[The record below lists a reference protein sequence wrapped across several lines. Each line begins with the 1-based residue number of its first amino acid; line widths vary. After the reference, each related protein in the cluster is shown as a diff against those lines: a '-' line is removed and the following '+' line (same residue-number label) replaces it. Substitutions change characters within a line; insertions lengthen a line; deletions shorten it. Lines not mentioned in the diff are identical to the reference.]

1 MIIAHGTD
9 IGNVRAVNEDSHCA
23 KVISDNCAFAVVADG
38 MGGHRG
44 GRTASSSAVDIISE
58 YISARLTAGSD
69 ADSVKTILSDA
80 IKTAN
85 EKIYI
90 RSLSEDELSGMGT
103 TIAAVICSGDRA
115 YAANVG
121 DSRIYAVDGTIRQ
134 ISRDHSYVQGLL
146 EKGLITTAEANK
158 HPNKNIITRAV
169 GTEMTVDIDLFDFPI
184 RSDTRI
190 LLCTDGLSNFVPDAL
205 IEQTLNE
212 NEPQRANELLIALA
226 NNNGGK
232 DNITV
237 VNMDFNE
244 VTK

>member
-9 IGNVRAVNEDSHCA
+9 IGNVRAVNEDSHCVR
-23 KVISDNCAFAVVADG
+23 VISDSCAFAVVADG
-38 MGGHRG
+38 MGGHHG
-44 GRTASSSAVDIISE
+44 GRIASSSAVDIISE
-58 YISARLTAGSD
+58 YISAHLDPDAGTD
-69 ADSVKTILSDA
+69 DVKTTLSDA

-90 RSLSEDELSGMGT
+90 RSLSEDDLSGMGT
-103 TIAAVICSGDRA
+103 TVAAVICSGGRVC
-115 YAANVG
+115 AANVG
-121 DSRIYAVDGTIRQ
+121 DSRIYAIDGSIRQ
-134 ISRDHSYVQGLL
+134 ISRDHSYVQDLL
-146 EKGLITTAEANK
+146 EKGLITDAEANK

-184 RSDTRI
+184 LGGTKI
-190 LLCTDGLSNFVPDAL
+190 LLCTDGLSNFVSDAL
-205 IEQTLNE
+205 IEQTLIE

-226 NNNGGK
+226 NKNGGK

>member
-9 IGNVRAVNEDSHCA
+9 IGNVRAVNEDSHCV
-23 KVISDNCAFAVVADG
+23 KQISDDCVFAVVADG

-58 YISARLTAGSD
+58 YISANLSA
-69 ADSVKTILSDA
+69 ADDGDTVKTVLSDA

-85 EKIYI
+85 ERIYI
-90 RSLSEDELSGMGT
+90 RSLSEDDLSGMGT
-103 TIAAVICSGDRA
+103 TIAAVICTHGRA

-121 DSRIYAVDGTIRQ
+121 DSRIYAVDDKIRQ
-134 ISRDHSYVQGLL
+134 ISRDHSYVQDLL
-146 EKGLITTAEANK
+146 EKGLITDAEASS

-169 GTEMTVDIDLFDFPI
+169 GTEMTVDIDFFEFPI
-184 RSDTRI
+184 LENTKI
-190 LLCTDGLSNFVPDAL
+190 LLCTDGLSNFVSDAE
-205 IEQTLNE
+205 IEKALTE
-212 NEPQRANELLIALA
+212 NEPQRANELLISLA
-226 NNNGGK
+226 NKNGGK

>member
-1 MIIAHGTD
+1 M
-9 IGNVRAVNEDSHCA
+9 RAVNEDSHCA

-85 EKIYI
+85 E
-90 RSLSEDELSGMGT
+90 
-103 TIAAVICSGDRA
+103 
-115 YAANVG
+115 
-121 DSRIYAVDGTIRQ
+121 
-134 ISRDHSYVQGLL
+134 
-146 EKGLITTAEANK
+146 
-158 HPNKNIITRAV
+158 
-169 GTEMTVDIDLFDFPI
+169 
-184 RSDTRI
+184 
-190 LLCTDGLSNFVPDAL
+190 
-205 IEQTLNE
+205 
-212 NEPQRANELLIALA
+212 LLIALA

>member
-9 IGNVRAVNEDSHCA
+9 IGNVRAVNEDSHRV
-23 KVISDNCAFAVVADG
+23 KIISDSCAFAVVADG

-58 YISARLTAGSD
+58 YISANLSPDAESD
-69 ADSVKTILSDA
+69 NVRTVLADA

-90 RSLSEDELSGMGT
+90 RSLSEDDLAGMGT
-103 TIAAVICSGDRA
+103 TIAAVICSGDTA

-121 DSRIYAVDGTIRQ
+121 DSRIYALDGTIRQ
-134 ISRDHSYVQGLL
+134 ISRDHSYVQDLL
-146 EKGLITTAEANK
+146 EKGLITDAEAHR
-158 HPNKNIITRAV
+158 HPNRNIITRAV

-184 RSDTRI
+184 LCDTKI
-190 LLCTDGLSNFVPDAL
+190 LLCTDGLSNFVSDDL
-205 IEQTLNE
+205 IEKTLIE
-212 NEPQRANELLIALA
+212 NEPQRANEMLIALA
-226 NNNGGK
+226 NKNGGK